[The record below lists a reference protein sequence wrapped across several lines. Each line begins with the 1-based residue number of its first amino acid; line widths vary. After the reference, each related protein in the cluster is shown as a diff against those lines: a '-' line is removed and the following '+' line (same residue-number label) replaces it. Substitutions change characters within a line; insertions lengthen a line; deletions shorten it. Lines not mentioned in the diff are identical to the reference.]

1 MKNRTGMSDG
11 DRLLTRTEIAAMAGV
26 TRAAVTTWERRAA
39 DFPTPRRTAGQDYFN
54 ASEILGWLDGR
65 RVPSHRRESGEGELT
80 TYGDRARRHWPGTSV
95 AREGTAREHAGPTLG
110 PCERPDPRDA
120 EIVRKL
126 MGPLAERVGG
136 ADQAVTYLSL
146 LAALLFLR
154 ETSPG
159 CWQKVQAYVMT
170 GAEPRSSIALLKL
183 VGSETDA
190 VLRGM
195 GSLPEMQNAL
205 ARLEPRRFQDLAQ
218 VVRLV
223 GALGPNAFQL
233 LIEDYEERAQLRSRE
248 FFTPLP
254 VARLMAALGRAA
266 RKSPPSSVYDLYFRG
281 GELLGAAADTAMWAR
296 RRPGA
301 ADAPLPRL
309 LGQTPKRVTLSL
321 ASMGLALRGVPFAL
335 QLKTRGRPWEENWP
349 QEPVDLVLT
358 NPPFNMKDTSQET
371 TRTGHWPYGA
381 PPVGNDNLAYPQYA
395 LSVLAEGGRAAVV
408 MPNKA
413 GNSGNAAERAIRRAL
428 VEQGVVECVV
438 ALPDKLFSGTPV
450 PVCVW
455 LLRHPADAGDHVLFL
470 DARDLGAMRR
480 GGRRVLAYDDVQ
492 AVLDSYLALSPWE
505 GPARP
510 DDPPPAT
517 VPSARVDKEALRR
530 NDYSLNPIDHI
541 GRSPAPDSGTA
552 GMAEAEAWAEVSWLR
567 ERCAELDERTVGL
580 LAELE
585 TSRVRQAPRHRAT
598 LAELCEIQT
607 GPSHALL
614 APRDRTPYGVVPVVF
629 PKHLRDGRVT
639 DSADERVSP
648 ELAERL
654 TRYRLA
660 PGDLVCVRSGAMG
673 PPAMVRGDQ
682 TGWLMSSN
690 VIRLRCRQDVG
701 VLPPYLLAVL
711 SRPDAVNWVRDRAA
725 ATAAPFIT
733 KDALGRQEVLLP
745 PLDVQQEI
753 AELLTLLG
761 ERSDAHRELAAAI
774 TYARGLLVDQLAS
787 ASPSSRDS
795 ERKPRS

>member
-1 MKNRTGMSDG
+1 M
-11 DRLLTRTEIAAMAGV
+11 
-26 TRAAVTTWERRAA
+26 
-39 DFPTPRRTAGQDYFN
+39 
-54 ASEILGWLDGR
+54 
-65 RVPSHRRESGEGELT
+65 
-80 TYGDRARRHWPGTSV
+80 
-95 AREGTAREHAGPTLG
+95 
-110 PCERPDPRDA
+110 
-120 EIVRKL
+120 
-126 MGPLAERVGG
+126 AERVRG
-136 ADQAVTYLSL
+136 ANQTVTYLSL

-154 ETSPG
+154 ETRPG
-159 CWQKVQAYVMT
+159 CWQKVQAYVM
-170 GAEPRSSIALLKL
+170 ASPEPQSSISLLKL

-190 VLRGM
+190 ALRRM
-195 GSLPEMQNAL
+195 GSLPEMQDVL

-223 GALGPNAFQL
+223 GALGPHAFQL
-233 LIEDYEERAQLRSRE
+233 FIEDYEERAQLRSRE

-266 RKSPPSSVYDLYFRG
+266 RKSPPSSVYDPYCRG

-296 RRPGA
+296 GRPGA
-301 ADAPLPRL
+301 TDAPLPRL

-321 ASMGLALRGVPFAL
+321 ACMGLALRRVPFAV
-335 QLKTRGRPWEENWP
+335 QLKPSGRPWEEKWP
-349 QEPVDLVLT
+349 QELVDLVLT

-413 GNSGNAAERAIRRAL
+413 GNSGNAAERAIRQAL

-455 LLRHPADAGDHVLFL
+455 LLRHPADADDHVLFL
-470 DARDLGAMRR
+470 DARGLGVIRR
-480 GGRRVLAYDDVQ
+480 GGRRVLAHDDVQ
-492 AVLDSYLALSPWE
+492 AVLDSYLALSPGV

-510 DDPPPAT
+510 HESPLAT
-517 VPSARVDKEALRR
+517 VPSARVDNEELRR
-530 NDYSLNPIDHI
+530 KDYSLNPIDHI
-541 GRSPAPDSGTA
+541 GRSSALDSGTA
-552 GMAEAEAWAEVSWLR
+552 GMAEVEVWDEVSLLR
-567 ERCAELDERTVGL
+567 ERCADLDERTAGL
-580 LAELE
+580 RAELK
-585 TSRVRQAPRHRAT
+585 TDRVRQAPRRRAT
-598 LAELCEIQT
+598 LAALCEIQT
-607 GPSHALL
+607 GPSHGLL
-614 APRDRTPYGVVPVVF
+614 APRDRTPHGVVPVVF

-639 DSADERVSP
+639 DSADERVSL

-660 PGDLVCVRSGAMG
+660 AGDIVCVRSGAMG
-673 PPAMVRGDQ
+673 PPAMVGADQ

-690 VIRLRCRQDVG
+690 VIRLRCLQDAEV
-701 VLPPYLLAVL
+701 VPYYLLAVL

-733 KDALGRQEVLLP
+733 KNALGRQEVLLP

-753 AELLTLLG
+753 ADLLMLLG
-761 ERSDAHRELAAAI
+761 ARSDAHRELAAAI
-774 TYARGLLVDQLAS
+774 THARALLLDQLTSAS
-787 ASPSSRDS
+787 SSPSSRDS
-795 ERKPRS
+795 ERKLRS

>member
-65 RVPSHRRESGEGELT
+65 PVPSHRRESGEGELT

-95 AREGTAREHAGPTLG
+95 AREGTAREHAGLTLG
-110 PCERPDPRDA
+110 PSERPDPRDA

-301 ADAPLPRL
+301 ADDPLPRL

-335 QLKTRGRPWEENWP
+335 QMKTRGRPWEENWP

-510 DDPPPAT
+510 DDPPPVT

-660 PGDLVCVRSGAMG
+660 PGDIVCVRSGAMG

-774 TYARGLLVDQLAS
+774 THARGLLVDQLAS